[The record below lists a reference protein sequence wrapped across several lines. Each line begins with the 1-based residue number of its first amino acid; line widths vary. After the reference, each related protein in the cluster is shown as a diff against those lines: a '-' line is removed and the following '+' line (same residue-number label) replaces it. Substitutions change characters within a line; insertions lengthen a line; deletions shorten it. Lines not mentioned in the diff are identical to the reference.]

1 MAVQVVETL
10 RERHERVA
18 PGGELADLWRRLR
31 RNRAAMAG
39 AAVVVVFVLLA
50 LFAPVLVPFNPTQGN
65 LNDRL
70 QPPSAAH
77 WLGTDEL
84 GRDVFS
90 RILFG
95 ARISLQIQIV
105 AVVLALVVGV
115 ALGSV
120 GGYLGG
126 HMDNIIMR
134 AMDVLLAF
142 PGIFL
147 ALAIIAALG
156 PGLLNLM
163 LAAGISSV
171 PQFARIVRAS
181 ILSLKEREFVEAALA
196 LGSGS
201 GRVMFRHI
209 LPNCLAPIIVQ
220 STLRMATVLLTA
232 SGLSFLGLGVQP
244 PTPEW
249 GAMLSNAP
257 ASVSFPSRVLTPA
270 SPRIFLD
277 RNTNFRERE
286 RFDTGFTQAFHLD
299 WGTCGLRDVVDP
311 VELLARS
318 ADGFR
323 DAGGRNAD
331 LARLF
336 ARMRMILPC

>member
-1 MAVQVVETL
+1 MAAVATETL
-10 RERHERVA
+10 RERLERVA

-39 AAVVVVFVLLA
+39 AAVVAVFVLLA
-50 LFAPVLVPFNPTQGN
+50 VLAPVLVPFNPTQGN

-70 QPPSAAH
+70 QPPSATH

-84 GRDVFS
+84 GRDLLS

-105 AVVLALVVGV
+105 AVVLALLVGV

-120 GGYLGG
+120 GGYRGG
-126 HMDNIIMR
+126 YMDNIIMR

-201 GRVMFRHI
+201 GRVMFRHL

-249 GAMLSNAP
+249 GAMLSNARSYLIVAP
-257 ASVSFPSRVLTPA
+257 HVATIPGLAIMVVVV
-270 SPRIFLD
+270 
-277 RNTNFRERE
+277 
-286 RFDTGFTQAFHLD
+286 GFNLFGD
-299 WGTCGLRDVVDP
+299 GLRDTLDP
-311 VELLARS
+311 
-318 ADGFR
+318 
-323 DAGGRNAD
+323 
-331 LARLF
+331 RL
-336 ARMRMILPC
+336 RQ

>member
-1 MAVQVVETL
+1 MAVQATEAL
-10 RERHERVA
+10 RERQERVA
-18 PGGELADLWRRLR
+18 AGGELADLWRRLR
-31 RNRAAMAG
+31 RNRAAVAG
-39 AAVVVVFVLLA
+39 AGIVTVFVVLA
-50 LFAPVLVPFNPTQGN
+50 VLAPVLVPFNPIQGN
-65 LNDRL
+65 LDDRL
-70 QPPSAAH
+70 HPPSATH

-84 GRDVFS
+84 GRDLFS

-95 ARISLQIQIV
+95 ARVSLQIQIV
-105 AVVLALVVGV
+105 AVVLALLVGV
-115 ALGSV
+115 VLGSV

-126 HMDNIIMR
+126 YVDHVIMR

-147 ALAIIAALG
+147 ALGIIAALG

-181 ILSLKEREFVEAALA
+181 VLSLKEREFVEAALA

-201 GRVMFRHI
+201 GRVMFRHL

-249 GAMLSNAP
+249 GAMLSNARSYLIVAP
-257 ASVSFPSRVLTPA
+257 HVATIPGLAIMVVVV
-270 SPRIFLD
+270 
-277 RNTNFRERE
+277 
-286 RFDTGFTQAFHLD
+286 GFNLFGD
-299 WGTCGLRDVVDP
+299 GLRDTLDP
-311 VELLARS
+311 
-318 ADGFR
+318 
-323 DAGGRNAD
+323 
-331 LARLF
+331 RL
-336 ARMRMILPC
+336 RQ

>member
-1 MAVQVVETL
+1 MALQVAETL
-10 RERHERVA
+10 RERQECVA
-18 PGGELADLWRRLR
+18 PGGELADLWRRLC
-31 RNRAAMAG
+31 RNRAAIAG
-39 AAVVVVFVLLA
+39 AGIVAVFVFLA
-50 LFAPVLVPFNPTQGN
+50 VLAPILVPFNPVQGN

-70 QPPSAAH
+70 QPPGATH

-84 GRDVFS
+84 GRDLLS
-90 RILFG
+90 RILYG
-95 ARISLQIQIV
+95 ARVSLQIQVV
-105 AVVLALVVGV
+105 AVVLALIVGV
-115 ALGSV
+115 TLGSV

-126 HMDNIIMR
+126 HVDNVIMR

-147 ALAIIAALG
+147 ALGIIAALG

-201 GRVMFRHI
+201 NRIMFRHL

-249 GAMLSNAP
+249 GAMLSNARSYLIVAP
-257 ASVSFPSRVLTPA
+257 HVATIPGVAIMIVVV
-270 SPRIFLD
+270 
-277 RNTNFRERE
+277 
-286 RFDTGFTQAFHLD
+286 GFNLFGD
-299 WGTCGLRDVVDP
+299 GLRDTLDP
-311 VELLARS
+311 
-318 ADGFR
+318 
-323 DAGGRNAD
+323 
-331 LARLF
+331 RL
-336 ARMRMILPC
+336 RQ

>member
-1 MAVQVVETL
+1 MAVQIAETL
-10 RERHERVA
+10 RERQERVA
-18 PGGELADLWRRLR
+18 AGGELADLWRRLR
-31 RNRAAMAG
+31 RNRAAIAG
-39 AAVVVVFVLLA
+39 AGIVAVFVVLA
-50 LFAPVLVPFNPTQGN
+50 VLAPVLVPFDPIQGN

-70 QPPSAAH
+70 QAPGATH

-84 GRDVFS
+84 GRDLFS

-95 ARISLQIQIV
+95 ARVSLQIQIV
-105 AVVLALVVGV
+105 AVVLALIIGV

-126 HMDNIIMR
+126 HVDNLIMR

-147 ALAIIAALG
+147 ALGIIAALG

-181 ILSLKEREFVEAALA
+181 ILSLKEREFVEAARA
-196 LGSGS
+196 LGGGS
-201 GRVMFRHI
+201 NRIMFRHL

-249 GAMLSNAP
+249 GAMLSNARSYLIVAP
-257 ASVSFPSRVLTPA
+257 HVATIPGLAIMVVVV
-270 SPRIFLD
+270 
-277 RNTNFRERE
+277 
-286 RFDTGFTQAFHLD
+286 GFNLFGD
-299 WGTCGLRDVVDP
+299 GLRDTLDP
-311 VELLARS
+311 
-318 ADGFR
+318 
-323 DAGGRNAD
+323 
-331 LARLF
+331 RL
-336 ARMRMILPC
+336 RQ

>member
-1 MAVQVVETL
+1 MTVAATETL

-18 PGGELADLWRRLR
+18 AGGELADLWRRLR
-31 RNRAAMAG
+31 RNRAAVAG
-39 AAVVVVFVLLA
+39 AGIVAVFVFLA
-50 LFAPVLVPFNPTQGN
+50 VLAPVLVPFDPIQGN

-84 GRDVFS
+84 GRDLLS

-95 ARISLQIQIV
+95 ARISLQIQLV
-105 AVVLALVVGV
+105 AVVLALIIGV
-115 ALGSV
+115 TLGSV

-126 HMDNIIMR
+126 YVDNLIMR
-134 AMDVLLAF
+134 CMDVLLAF
-142 PGIFL
+142 PSIFL
-147 ALAIIAALG
+147 ALGIIAALG
-156 PGLLNLM
+156 TGLFNLM
-163 LAAGISSV
+163 LAAGIASI

-181 ILSLKEREFVEAALA
+181 VLSLKEREFVEAALA

-201 GRVMFRHI
+201 GRVMFRHL

-249 GAMLSNAP
+249 GAMLSNARSYLIVAP
-257 ASVSFPSRVLTPA
+257 HVATIPGLAIMIVVV
-270 SPRIFLD
+270 
-277 RNTNFRERE
+277 
-286 RFDTGFTQAFHLD
+286 GFNLFGD
-299 WGTCGLRDVVDP
+299 GLRDTLDP
-311 VELLARS
+311 
-318 ADGFR
+318 
-323 DAGGRNAD
+323 
-331 LARLF
+331 RLKQ
-336 ARMRMILPC
+336 

>member
-1 MAVQVVETL
+1 MAVQAAETL
-10 RERHERVA
+10 RERQERVA
-18 PGGELADLWRRLR
+18 AGGELADLWRRLR
-31 RNRAAMAG
+31 RNRAAVAG
-39 AAVVVVFVLLA
+39 AGIVTVFVVLA
-50 LFAPVLVPFNPTQGN
+50 VLAPVLVPFNPIQGN
-65 LNDRL
+65 LDDRL
-70 QPPSAAH
+70 HPPSATH

-84 GRDVFS
+84 GRDLFS

-95 ARISLQIQIV
+95 ARVSLQIQIV
-105 AVVLALVVGV
+105 AVVLALLVGV
-115 ALGSV
+115 VLGSV

-126 HMDNIIMR
+126 YVDHVIMR

-147 ALAIIAALG
+147 ALGIIAALG

-181 ILSLKEREFVEAALA
+181 VLSLKEREFVEAALA

-201 GRVMFRHI
+201 GRVMFRHL

-249 GAMLSNAP
+249 GAMLSNARSYLIVAP
-257 ASVSFPSRVLTPA
+257 HVATIPGLAIMVVVV
-270 SPRIFLD
+270 
-277 RNTNFRERE
+277 
-286 RFDTGFTQAFHLD
+286 GFNLFGD
-299 WGTCGLRDVVDP
+299 GLRDTLDP
-311 VELLARS
+311 
-318 ADGFR
+318 
-323 DAGGRNAD
+323 
-331 LARLF
+331 RL
-336 ARMRMILPC
+336 RQ